1 MNDSGSRTSAKQR
14 EKGASIELA
23 EPMLL
28 TASNQDLRTRL
39 ERRDSQIGAKGLGE
53 VSGNLGLA
61 LKGHWVAAR
70 VDTRIPGLRY
80 TTLPFLQGGRQ
91 IAWRPKGV
99 HPRPGR

>member
-1 MNDSGSRTSAKQR
+1 MNDSGSRTSTKQR
-14 EKGASIELA
+14 EEGASIELA

-28 TASNQDLRTRL
+28 TSSNQDLRTRL

-61 LKGHWVAAR
+61 LKGPWVAAR

-80 TTLPFLQGGRQ
+80 TTLPCL
-91 IAWRPKGV
+91 
-99 HPRPGR
+99 